1 MSEQED
7 KNKSRLEDVMSKRRK
22 EEEIH
27 QANLEEAKRN
37 VERRV
42 KSEVKQKLEA
52 ESENILRRI
61 EEEHNQRFL
70 QSKNF
75 YFIFID
81 VIGIRT

>member
-81 VIGIRT
+81 VIGIPT